1 MTTRED
7 HITNI
12 PATIRGMKVF
22 TFAQKWDELQ
32 KMQIAVG
39 YDDGG
44 DHYRVEV
51 CYTLRHD
58 VGVQNLKDKMLKSL
72 DKTKVLER
80 RITGAKLHKV
90 STLYLDDPAC
100 WKLVFYIIITK

>member
-12 PATIRGMKVF
+12 PATIRGIKAF

-32 KMQIAVG
+32 KFQIAVG

-44 DHYRVEV
+44 SAYNVEI

-58 VGVQNLKDKMLKSL
+58 VGVENLKTKILKSL
-72 DKTKVLER
+72 EKTKVLER
-80 RITGAKLHKV
+80 RITGAKIHRV

-100 WKLVFYIIITK
+100 WKLVFYIMITK